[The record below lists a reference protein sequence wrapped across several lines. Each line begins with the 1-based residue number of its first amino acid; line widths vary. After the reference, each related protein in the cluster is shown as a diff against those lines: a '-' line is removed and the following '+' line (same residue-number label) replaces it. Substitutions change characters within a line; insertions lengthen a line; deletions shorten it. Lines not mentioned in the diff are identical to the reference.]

1 MPGRWRQV
9 KKGLAAFLLLSLALA
24 LLRLTAPREGQSI
37 IPFSSWVWD
46 GAAPVGAG
54 LNLGAEKMAEG
65 MAFLF
70 SGGRENATVREL
82 RARVAEL
89 EAEVAR
95 LREQAAEN
103 TRLKALLDYKETHPG
118 PSLVAEVVGRNP
130 NNWFG
135 TLTINRGKVDG
146 VTPDAVVVAPA
157 GLVGRVWRVS
167 AHTSEVLLITDPRSA
182 VGAVVYETQVPGI
195 VRGMLAPGEMRMDYV
210 VKDEPVK
217 QGMLVLTSS
226 LSGIFPPGIPVGK
239 VVRVEEG
246 EGGLFRTIYLKPVVD
261 LNRVQEVLVL
271 LKK

>member
-1 MPGRWRQV
+1 MPGWWRLV
-9 KKGLAAFLLLSLALA
+9 RKGLAVSLLLSLALA
-24 LLRLTAPREGQSI
+24 LLRFTAPREGQAT

-46 GAAPVGAG
+46 GTAPLGAG
-54 LNLGAEKMAEG
+54 LNLGAKKMAEG

-70 SGGRENATVREL
+70 SGGKENATVREL
-82 RARVAEL
+82 KARIAEL
-89 EAEVAR
+89 EGEVAR

-103 TRLKALLDYKETHPG
+103 ARLKALLDYKETQPS
-118 PSLVAEVVGRNP
+118 PSLVAEVVARNP
-130 NNWFG
+130 DNWFG
-135 TLTINRGKVDG
+135 TLTINRGEADG

-182 VGAVVYETQVPGI
+182 VGAVVYETRVPGI
-195 VRGMLAPGEMRMDYV
+195 VRGVLAPGEMRMDYV

-217 QGMLVLTSS
+217 QGMLVMTSS
-226 LSGIFPPGIPVGK
+226 LSSIFPPGIPVGR
-239 VVRVEEG
+239 VARVEEG